1 MNETRNLP
9 TRHEGGRVRP
19 SQPQVYPAYPAVG
32 GGGGGGG
39 EEREGNPLG
48 NIPEMILRR
57 APLIA
62 GVFLAV
68 SALGVGLTLLQT
80 PKYSSTAL
88 LMIETNPDQVV
99 SEKQSLSSSRADSGL
114 VDSEI
119 EVLKSPALAARLASE
134 LGLDKDPEWIG
145 SEKKSDPAAPATLTR
160 SNNSVGFP
168 GAARANVDRPSVLSA
183 FPDLPAELRPE
194 ASKHPVIS
202 VPDDV
207 VNSVAE
213 AIDIRRRGLSYVVE
227 ISAEAQSPERSAEMA
242 NSLANIYLKSLA
254 EARYDVS
261 EKANLWLTDRLDE
274 LKSEVLQKQA
284 AAQAY
289 RAQRNLLTA
298 GGVSLVET
306 QLAQV
311 QASLLQTRAEYAQKQ
326 AEYTGLSSYSKNG
339 VAISGVSAE
348 SMRELRAQEAQIA
361 QRIADLDSRYGPEH
375 PTLIQAKE
383 EKASLDIRLREEMQ
397 RTTNKSRVE
406 AEALNAR
413 LNTQQNELD
422 SLRGQLVT
430 DNFDQVRLD
439 ALETDASAAQSVY
452 ESFLQRYHEVARQ
465 GSLAAAVGARLLS
478 EARPTPDPSSPH
490 LLFNGALSVAAGL
503 VLGLLAGLLAE
514 QFRGTIETTDE
525 VEQRVGARALVAV
538 PSLRNSDLR
547 NLPQQN
553 RSPTGYLVTKRM
565 SPFAEAFR
573 VLQASILL
581 TNQGD
586 KVVAVTS
593 AMPGDGKTTLSL
605 CLARVAAMGGQ
616 KVIVVDCDVRM
627 RSINKVLGIDPTEG
641 LQQVLEG
648 EKHWKEVVGCD
659 QASGAHVLP
668 SAGVT
673 SKDIF
678 GTGAMEHLISE
689 LRAEYDLVVLDC
701 APVFAVAETRL
712 VAALADTVVVAARA
726 HKTPGRA
733 LAAAISQLE
742 MSGARVLGVAL
753 NRVDMRRGRRSF
765 YDGLYYSKA
774 FAGYYTKD

>member
-1 MNETRNLP
+1 MNETGTNLP
-9 TRHEGGRVRP
+9 TRHDGGRVG
-19 SQPQVYPAYPAVG
+19 QPQPQAYPAYPAAA
-32 GGGGGGG
+32 
-39 EEREGNPLG
+39 EEREGNAFG
-48 NIPEMILRR
+48 SIFDMIVRR
-57 APLIA
+57 APLIL
-62 GVFLAV
+62 GVFVAV

-119 EVLKSPALAARLASE
+119 EVLKSPTLAARLASE
-134 LGLDKDPEWIG
+134 LGLDKDPEWTG
-145 SEKKSDPAAPATLTR
+145 PAKTSGETNTANLTR
-160 SNNSVGFP
+160 SNNAIGFP
-168 GAARANVDRPSVLSA
+168 GAVRANVERPSLLSA
-183 FPDLPAELRPE
+183 FPDLPADLRPE
-194 ASKHPVIS
+194 AAKRPVIN
-202 VPDDV
+202 VADEV
-207 VNSVAE
+207 VDSVAK

-227 ISAEAQSPERSAEMA
+227 ISAESQSPKRSAEMA

-274 LKSEVLQKQA
+274 LKAEVLQKQA

-311 QASLLQTRAEYAQKQ
+311 QSSLLQTRAEYAQKQ
-326 AEYTGLSSYSKNG
+326 AEYNGLADYSKDG
-339 VAISGVSAE
+339 KTVAISGVSAD
-348 SMRELRAQEAQIA
+348 SMRELRSQEAQVA
-361 QRIADLDSRYGPEH
+361 QRIADLESRYGPEH
-375 PTLIQAKE
+375 PSLIQAKE
-383 EKASLDIRLREEMQ
+383 EKASLDTRIREEMQ
-397 RTTNKSRVE
+397 RTTNKSKVE
-406 AEALNAR
+406 AEALSAR
-413 LNTQQNELD
+413 LNTQESELN

-478 EARPTPDPSSPH
+478 EARPPPAPSSPH

-514 QFRGTIETTDE
+514 QFRGTIETTEE
-525 VEQRVGARALVAV
+525 VEQRVGARALVAI
-538 PSLRNSDLR
+538 PALRSGDLR
-547 NLPQQN
+547 RLPKLN

-586 KVVAVTS
+586 KVVAITS

-605 CLARVAAMGGQ
+605 GLARVAAMGGQ

-627 RSINKVLGIDPTEG
+627 RSLNKMLGIDPKEG

-678 GTGAMEHLISE
+678 GTGAMELLIAE
-689 LRAEYDLVVLDC
+689 LRQEYDLVVLDC

-712 VAALADTVVVAARA
+712 VAALADTVVVTARA
-726 HKTPGRA
+726 RKTPGRA

-742 MSGARVLGVAL
+742 MAGARVLGVAL
-753 NRVDMRRGRRSF
+753 NRVDIRRGRRSF

-774 FAGYYTKD
+774 FSGYYARES